1 MNDLGRR
8 ENGGA
13 DWLMYGVEHNCHVAK
28 MSSRGLLE
36 QFIAFKPNATAH
48 LDIGYK
54 NILVV

>member
-1 MNDLGRR
+1 
-8 ENGGA
+8 
-13 DWLMYGVEHNCHVAK
+13 